1 MKNVEEFFADY
12 LEGKTSEKELEDF
25 FSENPGSRQE
35 FEELKQL
42 FEELPEVAEPEVSGT
57 ANDHFYAFLETEKSK
72 AAPRFRLSFREVFRY
87 AAMVLAVAGAYYFGS
102 RKPEKEIVTVEK
114 PVYITL
120 RDTIKVKEEVTTD
133 GEPSVRASRKQ
144 PAVLQELADIRKEV
158 SQINEVQHKMILAML
173 RQESAASRL
182 EAINYSYNLDVADG
196 ALMDALFLAL
206 ESDPSV
212 NVRLAALE
220 AVGRFELSPAMREN
234 LVLTLAEQRD
244 PSLQMA
250 LMTKLIELRE
260 VKALPVFT
268 GIMNNP
274 DVSENIRDRAE
285 FGIKVLNM

>member
-12 LEGKTSEKELEDF
+12 LEGKISEKELVSF
-25 FSENPGSRQE
+25 FSENPGARQE

-42 FEELPEVAEPEVSGT
+42 FEELPEAVQPEVS
-57 ANDHFYAFLETEKSK
+57 AAADDSFYAFLEEQKSK
-72 AAPRFRLSFREVFRY
+72 TAPRFRLSFREVFRY

-102 RKPEKEIVTVEK
+102 RKPAPEMVTVEK

-120 RDTIKVKEEVTTD
+120 RDTIKVKEA
-133 GEPSVRASRKQ
+133 EPETGKITRKQ
-144 PAVLQELADIRKEV
+144 PAVPAVMEELAHIKKEV

-182 EAINYSYNLDVADG
+182 EAINYSYNLDAADG
-196 ALMDALFLAL
+196 TLMDALFATL
-206 ESDPSV
+206 ERDPSI

-234 LVLTLAEQRD
+234 LVLTLVEQQD

-250 LMTKLIELRE
+250 LITKLIELRE

-268 GIMNNP
+268 GIINDP

>member
-1 MKNVEEFFADY
+1 MKNVEEIFADY
-12 LEGKTSEKELEDF
+12 LEGRISEKELTRF
-25 FSENPGSRQE
+25 FSENPALRQE

-42 FEELPEVAEPEVSGT
+42 FEELPESTQPEVSGT
-57 ANDHFYAFLETEKSK
+57 ANDHFYAFLEEEKK
-72 AAPRFRLSFREVFRY
+72 KTAPHFRISLREVFRY

-102 RKPEKEIVTVEK
+102 RKPGAEIVTVEK

-120 RDTIKVKEEVTTD
+120 RDTIKVKEETTA
-133 GEPSVRASRKQ
+133 ERQPEKMSRK
-144 PAVLQELADIRKEV
+144 PSAVMEEELAHIKKEV

-182 EAINYSYNLDVADG
+182 EAINYSYNLDAADG
-196 ALMDALFLAL
+196 ALIDALFLAL
-206 ESDPSV
+206 DRDPSV

-220 AVGRFELSPAMREN
+220 AVGRFELSPPMREN

-250 LMTKLIELRE
+250 LITKLIELRE
-260 VKALPVFT
+260 VKALPVFA
-268 GIMNNP
+268 GIINDP

-285 FGIKVLNM
+285 FGMKVLNM

>member
-12 LEGKTSEKELEDF
+12 LEGKISEKELVSF

-42 FEELPEVAEPEVSGT
+42 FEELPEAIQPEAS
-57 ANDHFYAFLETEKSK
+57 AAADDSFYAFLEAQKSK
-72 AAPRFRLSFREVFRY
+72 ANPRFRVSFREVFRY

-102 RKPEKEIVTVEK
+102 RKPEPEIVTVEK

-120 RDTIKVKEEVTTD
+120 RDTIKVKEADKETGKT
-133 GEPSVRASRKQ
+133 SRKP
-144 PAVLQELADIRKEV
+144 PAVMEELAHIKKEV

-182 EAINYSYNLDVADG
+182 EAINYSYNLEAADG
-196 ALMDALFLAL
+196 TLMDALFYTL
-206 ESDPSV
+206 ERDPSV

-220 AVGRFELSPAMREN
+220 AVGRFELSPVMREN
-234 LVLTLAEQRD
+234 LVLTLAEQQD

-250 LMTKLIELRE
+250 LITKLIELRE

-268 GIMNNP
+268 GLINDP
-274 DVSENIRDRAE
+274 GVSENIRDRAE